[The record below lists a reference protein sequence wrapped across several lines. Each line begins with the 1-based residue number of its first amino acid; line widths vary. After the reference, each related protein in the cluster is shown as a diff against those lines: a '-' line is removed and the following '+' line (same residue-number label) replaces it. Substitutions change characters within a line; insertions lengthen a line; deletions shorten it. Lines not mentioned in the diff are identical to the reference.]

1 MDIQLPPD
9 VLAICTTGKIKPKI
23 CEKILTAMYEISRI
37 DGSYQY
43 DNRGNMTL
51 LYIDPIDISYVES
64 EMKYI
69 AAMQLFSK
77 SLQGVLEREGN
88 TSWE

>member
-1 MDIQLPPD
+1 MDNQLPPT
-9 VLAICTTGKIKPKI
+9 VLAICITGKIKPKI
-23 CEKILTAMYEISRI
+23 CEKILTTMHEVSRI

-77 SLQGVLEREGN
+77 SLQRVLEREEDA
-88 TSWE
+88 SWE